1 MASVSSGPESERV
14 RDHFLSWIASHGDR
28 EGRRGTRP
36 AALLTDAFLTPEM
49 RTWGRAT
56 PEHRLERRDG
66 AIPGL
71 VAAQGPKVTL

>member
-1 MASVSSGPESERV
+1 MASVSSGSESERV

-36 AALLTDAFLTPEM
+36 AALLTDAFLVPSLHLRE
-49 RTWGRAT
+49 RAT
-56 PEHRLERRDG
+56 PAHRLERRDG

-71 VAAQGPKVTL
+71 VAAQGPEVAR